1 MSDPLTSLN
10 AALDGR
16 YRIERALGDTATGP
30 TVHLEVFSD
39 YTCPWCYVGWARLE
53 SALSRVPEGVTVDVH
68 WRPYE
73 IHAEVPPE
81 GMPVEDLPYSPEQ
94 WARMQEALRRS
105 AAEEGLEVGK
115 RPKVSNT
122 HRALMA
128 GEYARV
134 EEPDSFAAFHEALFK
149 GYFAEGRDLG
159 ERYVVEDIARSSGL
173 DVERMTRALDAG
185 EYEDAITATTA
196 TARQLG
202 ITGTPTFVFD
212 RRFAAVGAQ
221 PAEALLQAIEAA
233 LKHTEED

>member
-1 MSDPLTSLN
+1 MSGDEEAVRSGIGFGS
-10 AALDGR
+10 AG
-16 YRIERALGDTATGP
+16 LGPDS

-53 SALSRVPEGVTVDVH
+53 SALSRLPEDVAVDVQ

-73 IHAEVPPE
+73 IHPEVPPD
-81 GMPVEDLPYSPEQ
+81 GMPVEELPYPPEQ
-94 WARMQEALRRS
+94 WARMQEALRQS
-105 AAEEGLEVGK
+105 AAAEGLEVGK

-134 EEPDSFAAFHEALFK
+134 EEPERFAAFHEALFK

-159 ERYVVEDIARSSGL
+159 DAGVIEDIARSSGL
-173 DVERMTRALDAG
+173 DVDRMTSALDAG
-185 EYEDAITATTA
+185 AYEETVRATTEL
-196 TARQLG
+196 ARRLG

-212 RRFAAVGAQ
+212 RRFATVGAQ
-221 PAEALLQAIEAA
+221 PAEVLLQAVDAA
-233 LKHTEED
+233 LSTRKEREVR

>member
-1 MSDPLTSLN
+1 MSET
-10 AALDGR
+10 R
-16 YRIERALGDTATGP
+16 T
-30 TVHLEVFSD
+30 TVHLDVFSD

-53 SALSRVPEGVTVDVH
+53 SALGRVPEGVNVDVR

-105 AAEEGLEVGK
+105 AGEEGLEVGK

-128 GEYARV
+128 DEYARV
-134 EEPDSFAAFHEALFK
+134 EEPERFPAFHEALFK

-159 ERYVVEDIARSSGL
+159 DPAVVEDIARSCGL
-173 DVERMTRALDAG
+173 DVGQMTKALDGG
-185 EYEDAITATTA
+185 EYEEAITATTD
-196 TARQLG
+196 TARRLG

-212 RRFAAVGAQ
+212 RRFATVGAQ
-221 PAEALLQAIEAA
+221 PAEVLLQAIDAA
-233 LKHTEED
+233 LRHTEEE

>member
-1 MSDPLTSLN
+1 M
-10 AALDGR
+10 
-16 YRIERALGDTATGP
+16 TATRT
-30 TVHLEVFSD
+30 TVHLDVFSD

-53 SALSRVPEGVTVDVH
+53 SALRSVPEGVDVDVR

-73 IHAEVPPE
+73 IHAEVQPE

-94 WARMQEALRRS
+94 WAQMQEALRRS
-105 AAEEGLEVGK
+105 AAEEGLDVGK

-134 EEPDSFAAFHEALFK
+134 EEAERFPAFHEALFK

-159 ERYVVEDIARSSGL
+159 DPAVVEDIARSSGL
-173 DVERMTRALDAG
+173 DVGRMTKALDGG
-185 EYEDAITATTA
+185 EYEGAITATTE

-202 ITGTPTFVFD
+202 ITGTPTYVFD
-212 RRFAAVGAQ
+212 KRFVVVGAQ
-221 PAEALLQAIEAA
+221 PTEALLQAIDAA
-233 LKHTEED
+233 VKHTEEE

>member
-1 MSDPLTSLN
+1 MS
-10 AALDGR
+10 
-16 YRIERALGDTATGP
+16 ATP
-30 TVHLEVFSD
+30 TTVHLDVFSD

-53 SALSRVPEGVTVDVH
+53 LALRRVPEGVNVDVQ

-73 IHAEVPPE
+73 IHAEVPPD
-81 GMPVEDLPYSPEQ
+81 GMPVEDLPYSLEQ

-105 AAEEGLEVGK
+105 AVEEGLELGN

-134 EEPDSFAAFHEALFK
+134 EEPERFPSFHEGLFK

-159 ERYVVEDIARSSGL
+159 DPAVVEDIARSCGL
-173 DVERMTRALDAG
+173 DVGRMTKCLNGG
-185 EYEDAITATTA
+185 EYEGAITATTD
-196 TARQLG
+196 TARRLG

-212 RRFAAVGAQ
+212 GRFAAAGAQ
-221 PAEALLQAIEAA
+221 PAEVLLQAIDAA
-233 LKHTEED
+233 LRHTEEE

>member
-1 MSDPLTSLN
+1 MS
-10 AALDGR
+10 
-16 YRIERALGDTATGP
+16 
-30 TVHLEVFSD
+30 VHIDVFSD

-53 SALSRVPEGVTVDVH
+53 SALRRVPEGTDVDVR

-81 GMPVEDLPYSPEQ
+81 GMPVEDLPYSSEQ
-94 WARMQEALRRS
+94 WAQMQQALRRS
-105 AAEEGLEVGK
+105 AEDEGLEVGK

-134 EEPDSFAAFHEALFK
+134 EEPERFPRFHEELFK

-159 ERYVVEDIARSSGL
+159 DPAVVKDIARVCGL
-173 DVERMTRALDAG
+173 DVHRMTTALDGG
-185 EYEDAITATTA
+185 EYEAAITETTE
-196 TARQLG
+196 TARRLG

-212 RRFAAVGAQ
+212 MRFAAVGAQ
-221 PAEALLQAIEAA
+221 PAEALCQAIDKALNESEAV
-233 LKHTEED
+233 

>member
-1 MSDPLTSLN
+1 MTRLNTPRIPTS
-10 AALDGR
+10 
-16 YRIERALGDTATGP
+16 P
-30 TVHLEVFSD
+30 TVHIEVFSD

-53 SALSRVPEGVTVDVH
+53 SALRRVPKDVRVDVQ

-81 GMPVEDLPYSPEQ
+81 GMPVEDLPYSPEH
-94 WARMQEALRRS
+94 WAQMQEALRRS
-105 AAEEGLEVGK
+105 AAAEGLEVGK

-128 GEYARV
+128 GEYARL
-134 EEPDSFAAFHEALFK
+134 EEPQAFAAFHEALFK

-159 ERYVVEDIARSSGL
+159 ERGVVEDIARSCGL
-173 DVERMTRALDAG
+173 DVDRMTTALDGG
-185 EYEDAITATTA
+185 EYEGAIAATTA

-212 RRFAAVGAQ
+212 RRFATAGAQ
-221 PAEALLQAIEAA
+221 SAEVLLQAIDAA
-233 LKHTEED
+233 LQHAESD

>member
-1 MSDPLTSLN
+1 M
-10 AALDGR
+10 
-16 YRIERALGDTATGP
+16 TATRT

-53 SALSRVPEGVTVDVH
+53 SALRRVPEGVDVNVR

-81 GMPVEDLPYSPEQ
+81 GMPVEDLPYPPEQ

-105 AAEEGLEVGK
+105 ANEEGLDVGK

-134 EEPDSFAAFHEALFK
+134 EEPERFPAFHEALFK

-159 ERYVVEDIARSSGL
+159 DPDVVEDLARSCGL
-173 DVERMTRALDAG
+173 DHRRMTKALDGG
-185 EYEDAITATTA
+185 EYEGAITATTDM
-196 TARQLG
+196 ARQLG
-202 ITGTPTFVFD
+202 IRGTPTFVFD
-212 RRFAAVGAQ
+212 GRFATVGAQ
-221 PAEALLQAIEAA
+221 SAEVLLQAIEAA
-233 LKHTEED
+233 AKHNN

>member
-1 MSDPLTSLN
+1 MKTQ
-10 AALDGR
+10 ARHA
-16 YRIERALGDTATGP
+16 
-30 TVHLEVFSD
+30 VHVEVFSD

-53 SALSRVPEGVTVDVH
+53 SALSQVPEQVTVDVR
-68 WRPYE
+68 WRPFE
-73 IHAEVPPE
+73 IHPEVPPQ

-128 GEYARV
+128 GEYAHV
-134 EEPDSFAAFHEALFK
+134 EEPERFAAFHEALFK
-149 GYFAEGRDLG
+149 AYFAEGRDLG
-159 ERYVVEDIARSSGL
+159 ARDVIEDVACSAGL
-173 DVERMTRALDAG
+173 DVDRMTEALDVG
-185 EYEDAITATTA
+185 EYEEALTETTA
-196 TARQLG
+196 LARHFG

-221 PAEALLQAIEAA
+221 PAEVLLQTIDAVLE
-233 LKHTEED
+233 HGTD

>member
-1 MSDPLTSLN
+1 M
-10 AALDGR
+10 
-16 YRIERALGDTATGP
+16 TAIRT
-30 TVHLEVFSD
+30 TVHLDVFSD

-53 SALSRVPEGVTVDVH
+53 AALRRVPEGVDVDVR

-73 IHAEVPPE
+73 IHAEVQPE
-81 GMPVEDLPYSPEQ
+81 GMPVEDLAYSPEQ
-94 WARMQEALRRS
+94 WAQMQEALRRS
-105 AAEEGLEVGK
+105 AAEEGLDVGK

-134 EEPDSFAAFHEALFK
+134 EEAERFPAFHEALVK

-159 ERYVVEDIARSSGL
+159 DPAVVEDIARSSGL
-173 DVERMTRALDAG
+173 DVGRMTQALDGG
-185 EYEDAITATTA
+185 EYEGAITATTD

-212 RRFAAVGAQ
+212 ERFVVVGAQ
-221 PAEALLQAIEAA
+221 PTEALLQAIDAA
-233 LKHTEED
+233 VKHTEEE